1 MQSRNPNA
9 GFTDPLHAAGSANDV
24 VERAM
29 RLAELDLLLR
39 QSLPPA
45 LASRVR
51 LANIRDGRL
60 VFLANSPTFAT
71 RLRLHSAALLKAAG
85 AAGLKADGI
94 TVKVATMQPV
104 PPVEAPPTPLTPA
117 ARDALRAAASSTSDP
132 ELRSRLLDL
141 ASLA

>member
-1 MQSRNPNA
+1 MQSRIPNT
-9 GFTDPLHAAGSANDV
+9 GFTDPLQAAGSASDV
-24 VERAM
+24 VERAI
-29 RLAELDLLLR
+29 RIAELDLLLR

-45 LASRVR
+45 LASRIR

-60 VFLANSPTFAT
+60 VFLANSSTFAT
-71 RLRLHSAALLKAAG
+71 RLRLHTSTLLKAAD

-104 PPVEAPPTPLTPA
+104 PPDEAPPTPLSPA

-132 ELRSRLLDL
+132 ELRSRLLAL